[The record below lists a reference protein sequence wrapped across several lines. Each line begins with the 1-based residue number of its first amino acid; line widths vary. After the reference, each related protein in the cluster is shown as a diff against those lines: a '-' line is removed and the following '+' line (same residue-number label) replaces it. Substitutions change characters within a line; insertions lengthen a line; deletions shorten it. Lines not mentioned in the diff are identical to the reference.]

1 MSEHAPPDAPAT
13 GPAPAPTSS
22 LGDTVRALVIAA
34 SIGAAVIHFA
44 YAPVH
49 FEESTVHGLFFLAM
63 GWVQLGTAFALARWR
78 SARWPWVAAAAIS
91 AAIIAVWLVSRTAG
105 VPGSEP
111 EPFGFPDGLA
121 SGLEAIVVVGSLLAL
136 RPEIVRRPSPRVSPV
151 LGGVVALAM
160 VGLVSASVSPSIV
173 GEHAHGHG
181 GAHGDDHGNAATAAA
196 AGDDHDMAGME
207 GMEGMDHGNPSGS
220 ATVARADRCD
230 LGFNTAAFNDE
241 ATPGQPHAH
250 KPGQEVD
257 FTIEQWAKVFADPE
271 HGIPA
276 EAVAAAV
283 NRSPVNKGGILSG
296 GLTHTLAPDHWNPL
310 TKSKDCQALG
320 KQLDEA
326 RAVAA
331 KYPTVKDA
339 EAAGYRKV
347 TNYLPGIA
355 AHYMNF
361 DYLRDGFVLEH
372 PEMLLYDGTEPT
384 SHMVGLSYY
393 IIKSGDTEPTEGF
406 VGNNDHYHQHIGLC
420 LKDGVVQ
427 SGSNTTDAQC
437 AAQGGRKSSGAA
449 GWMGHLWIVPG
460 CESDWGIFSGSN
472 PKLKVHVPGAAGPT
486 TGGCGTGK
494 PISAPLAFETGGK
507 GPQEL
512 ASAER

>member
-1 MSEHAPPDAPAT
+1 MSEHAPPDAHTDA
-13 GPAPAPTSS
+13 GAPASTV
-22 LGDTVRALVIAA
+22 GDTVRALVIAA

-49 FEESTVHGLFFLAM
+49 LEENTVHGLFFLVM
-63 GWVQLGTAFALARWR
+63 GWVQLATAFALARWR
-78 SARWPWVAAAAIS
+78 SARWPWVATAAFN
-91 AAIIAVWLVSRTAG
+91 AAVIGIWLVSRTAG
-105 VPGSEP
+105 IPGSEP

-121 SGLEAIVVVGSLLAL
+121 SGLEAIAVVGSLLAL
-136 RPEIVRRPSPRVSPV
+136 RPETVRRPAPRLSPV

-160 VGLVSASVSPSIV
+160 VGLVSASVTPSIV

-181 GAHGDDHGNAATAAA
+181 GGAHDDDHGNAATAAA

-207 GMEGMDHGNPSGS
+207 GMDHDNPSG
-220 ATVARADRCD
+220 APAVARSDRCD
-230 LGFNTAAFNDE
+230 LGFNTAAFNQK
-241 ATPGQPHAH
+241 ATPGVPHAH
-250 KPGQEVD
+250 KAGQEVD
-257 FTIEQWAKVFADPE
+257 FTIAEWAKIFADPE
-271 HGIPA
+271 HGIPV
-276 EAVAAAV
+276 EGLVAALDKM
-283 NRSPVNKGGILSG
+283 PVEKGGILSG

-310 TKSKDCQALG
+310 TKTKDCASLG
-320 KQLDEA
+320 RELDQA

-393 IIKSGDTEPTEGF
+393 IIKPGTSEPTDGF

-420 LKDGVVQ
+420 FRNGVVA

-437 AAQGGRKSSGAA
+437 SAQGGRKSGGSG
-449 GWMGHLWIVPG
+449 GWMSHVWIVPG
-460 CESDWGIFSGSN
+460 CESDWGIFSGAN
-472 PKLKVHVPGAAGPT
+472 PKLKVQIPGAPGPT

-494 PISAPLAFETGGK
+494 SLSAPLAFETGGK

-512 ASAER
+512 ASAQ

>member
-1 MSEHAPPDAPAT
+1 MPEHAPPDAPVT
-13 GPAPAPTSS
+13 GPAPAPASG

-49 FEESTVHGLFFLAM
+49 FEDGTVHGLFFLTL

-78 SARWPWVAAAAIS
+78 SARWPWVTAAACN
-91 AAIIAVWLVSRTAG
+91 AAVIGVWLVSRTAG
-105 VPGSEP
+105 LPGSHP

-121 SGLEAIVVVGSLLAL
+121 SGLEAIVVAGSLLAL
-136 RPEIVRRPSPRVSPV
+136 RPETVRRPAPRVGPV

-173 GEHAHGHG
+173 GEHGHG
-181 GAHGDDHGNAATAAA
+181 EGAHGDDHGPTAVAAA
-196 AGDDHDMAGME
+196 AGGGHDMAGME
-207 GMEGMDHGNPSGS
+207 GMDHGNTSG
-220 ATVARADRCD
+220 APVVARSDRCD
-230 LGFNTAAFNDE
+230 LGFNTAAFNQE

-257 FTIEQWAKVFADPE
+257 FTVEQWAKVFADPE
-271 HGIPA
+271 HGISA
-276 EAVAAAV
+276 EAVAAFV
-283 NRSPVNKGGILSG
+283 NRNPVDKGGILSG

-310 TKSKDCQALG
+310 TKSGDCEALG
-320 KQLDEA
+320 RQLIEA

-331 KYPTVKDA
+331 RYPTVKGA

-361 DYLRDGFVLEH
+361 SYLRDGFVLEH

-384 SHMVGLSYY
+384 SHVVGLSYY
-393 IIKSGDTEPTEGF
+393 IIKPGTTEPTEGF
-406 VGNNDHYHQHIGLC
+406 AGDNDHYHQHIGLC
-420 LKDGVVQ
+420 LKGGVVQ
-427 SGSNTTDAQC
+427 SGSNTSEAQC
-437 AAQGGRKSSGAA
+437 AAAGGRKSSGAG
-449 GWMGHLWIVPG
+449 GWMSHVWVVPG
-460 CESDWGIFSGSN
+460 CESDWGVFSGAN
-472 PKLKVHVPGAAGPT
+472 PTLKVQAPGAAGPRV
-486 TGGCGTGK
+486 GGCGTGK
-494 PISAPLAFETGGK
+494 SPSAPLAFETGGR

-512 ASAER
+512 ASAQ